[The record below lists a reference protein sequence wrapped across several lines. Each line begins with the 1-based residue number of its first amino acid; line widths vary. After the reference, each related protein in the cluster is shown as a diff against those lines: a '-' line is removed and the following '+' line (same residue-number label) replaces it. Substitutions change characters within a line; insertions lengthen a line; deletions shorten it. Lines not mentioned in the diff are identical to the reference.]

1 MGQGLSCASSS
12 YDHDFFTAV
21 QAGDLQAVDSYL
33 KDDPSLLL
41 RTTIYDRLS
50 ALHIAAA
57 NGRVEVSPFPS
68 ARASSGEDRS
78 MLGFLVWCAICLQVL
93 SMILDRSVS
102 PDVLNRDKQVKRPE
116 KDIVLSWITSFLL
129 KNLFI
134 FMEFG
139 FRNQTPLM
147 LAAMH
152 GKIECVQKL
161 LDSGANVS
169 RATVF
174 FSRFPFAVTLVSEI
188 LDFVLG
194 LISRYLCG

>member
-1 MGQGLSCASSS
+1 
-12 YDHDFFTAV
+12 
-21 QAGDLQAVDSYL
+21 
-33 KDDPSLLL
+33 
-41 RTTIYDRLS
+41 
-50 ALHIAAA
+50 
-57 NGRVEVSPFPS
+57 
-68 ARASSGEDRS
+68 
-78 MLGFLVWCAICLQVL
+78 
-93 SMILDRSVS
+93 
-102 PDVLNRDKQVKRPE
+102 
-116 KDIVLSWITSFLL
+116 
-129 KNLFI
+129 
-134 FMEFG
+134 MEFG

-194 LISRYLCG
+194 LISHYLCG